1 MLEKYQQKPTVY
13 DICDLGKS
21 LNLSEPQLTFLK
33 KEELI
38 QWLLR
43 LFPVLC
49 SQWQL
54 GHGLVSPNNS
64 EPC

>member
-21 LNLSEPQLTFLK
+21 LNRSEPQLTFLK

-38 QWLLR
+38 Q
-43 LFPVLC
+43 
-49 SQWQL
+49 
-54 GHGLVSPNNS
+54 
-64 EPC
+64 